1 MTGFV
6 SNFGKRFEIFI
17 VIHNIRA
24 IQNCIILIPHRA
36 VIMGS
41 IKYHKIHIFR
51 GLHTSKQPDCVLC
64 EL

>member
-1 MTGFV
+1 MIGFI
-6 SNFGKRFEIFI
+6 SNFGKRFEIF
-17 VIHNIRA
+17 VAIHKVRD
-24 IQNCIILIPHRA
+24 IQNCIILINHRA

-51 GLHTSKQPDCVLC
+51 GLHTSEQPDRIIC